1 MAGSRSWNAAEAEAT
16 AEQRDFEVRRAAEA
30 AEDVAR
36 RERARAADGR
46 VDAPPFAHL
55 TTRSCYSLR
64 DGTIRPRE
72 LAAAAAAAGMTH
84 VAITDRDGLYGVVR
98 FAQAAAAEGVTPV
111 FGSDLAL
118 EPDLDRPG
126 WEVTRAGRERAA
138 PAPATRPRPGRATR
152 RPTRGGWGVPD
163 QPAAAED
170 PVDPRQQRPGRGPA
184 WLEDDAARVT
194 LLARDR
200 AGYAAVCRAVTAAH
214 MGRTDGRDG
223 RGSPHLAWGDVGD
236 LLGGGGTYVLLGS
249 GSPVARLL
257 GTGRLEAAEAELRR
271 WMEVV
276 GRQGVLLGVRNH
288 LVPAGGRG
296 RRRPDE
302 PGDDVRIRHTLA
314 LAERLG
320 VRAVAHNDVRY
331 LGEEDAFLADVLA
344 CVRNQ
349 VPLGAHHIGRDTAEG
364 WFKTAA
370 DLAPLFRERPDLLAA
385 AHDVATTCEV
395 DLGIGDL
402 HVPRLTGLADEVAA
416 GELHRRAW
424 AGVAE
429 RYPRITPAV
438 RERLERELAMVDKLG
453 LHDYFLTV
461 SRIVADIRELGILV
475 ACRGS
480 AAGSLICYALRISD
494 VDPVEHRLAFERFMN
509 PYRDELPDIDIDV
522 ESARREDVYDLV
534 MARYGEE
541 RTACVA
547 MVETFQARMAIREV
561 GKVLGLPPDE
571 IDHVAKSFTHARARD
586 VRAVMDRLP
595 ELKGS
600 RIDAGQLETL
610 FTIVE
615 RIDGFPRHLALHP
628 CGILLADTR
637 LTERTPLERSAP
649 RGEGHPGYAMS
660 QFDKD
665 DVAALGML
673 KLDVLSVRMLSAM
686 RHALDLIPHSRGE
699 PFHVDDIPDGDE
711 ATYDLIRSARSIGM
725 FQIESPGQ
733 QELLGRLQPDHFG
746 DLITEISLFRP
757 GPVKADMVSPFV
769 ARRHGVE
776 PTVYAH
782 PSLEPILGETHGV
795 VVYHEQVMG
804 VLCALTGCDMSYADL
819 LRRQL
824 GDDLKAPGM
833 KAWALA
839 RAVDRGFRRED
850 AEAIWKQVASFA
862 SFGFCKA
869 HAAAFAVPTYRSAY
883 LKAHF
888 LPEFMAGLLTHDP
901 GMYPRRLILDE
912 CRTFGVAVLPPDLNR
927 SEASYTVEVVDRGL
941 ADHLL
946 GIHGKQ
952 PGAPLPPGWTW
963 SDQRAVVRLGRGL
976 ANLPGAAAPGA
987 GSTPVPPSGFDAGD
1001 AGNGYRFAVRVGLQD
1016 VKGVTADELA
1026 SLTEHRPFTSLDDV
1040 RLRAHLSRPTAERLA
1055 QVGAFDHIGGLG
1067 RRDGPA
1073 SRRALRLGVEEL
1085 WRKAPGKGQGASRPA
1100 RAGGD
1105 GPPRRPRAGPAHH
1118 HPGRAGPR
1126 RDRGHRD
1133 GRQPP
1138 RRELLRAAARGARRR
1153 PRDRAAAPAGAE
1165 GRAGRRREGR
1175 GAVAAAAVG
1184 PAGAV
1189 PVARRPH
1196 RHDPGDLLR
1205 ADARGQ
1211 RLGRAARVAARG
1223 RGSGQPAWPARRH
1236 RQRRACVGPV
1246 AAVAGVAGGL
1256 ARRRARRARHPRPPP
1271 AQPRQARRPAGLR
1284 VRPRLPLTPACRGFV
1299 PRSSPQGDVLPT
1311 NLLGLGLS
1319 GRGVPCAAMDHVVW
1333 DWNGTLFADQHL
1345 VVDTL
1350 NVLMEREGRPRVSM
1364 ARYREL
1370 YCRPVRVFYERLYER
1385 PITDDEW
1392 HALDHLYHDTYAD
1405 LLDQAGLAGD
1415 ALHALEAVHAAGR
1428 TQSLLS
1434 MYRHDALLPLVERYE
1449 LAQWFVRIDGLRG
1462 PGGGRKASYL
1472 EAHLAEMIHH
1482 VGDDPSRVLLI
1493 GDAVDD
1499 AHAAQHVGARVVL
1512 VDGGSHPVE
1521 ELEAT
1526 GAPVAGSLTDA
1537 LALAGL

>member
-1 MAGSRSWNAAEAEAT
+1 MAGSRSFGPDEATAT
-16 AEQRDFEVRRAAEA
+16 AEQRAYEVQRAAEA
-30 AEDVAR
+30 AEDVVR
-36 RERARAADGR
+36 RERARAADGG
-46 VDAPPFAHL
+46 VDVPPFAHL
-55 TTRSCYSLR
+55 AARSCYSLR
-64 DGTIRPRE
+64 DGAIRPRE

-84 VAITDRDGLYGVVR
+84 VALTDRDGLYGAVR

-111 FGSDLAL
+111 FGIDLAL
-118 EPDLDRPG
+118 QPDLDRPG
-126 WEVTRAGRERAA
+126 WEVTRAGRERVAPSA
-138 PAPATRPRPGRATR
+138 PARGGGRVR
-152 RPTRGGWGVPD
+152 RRSVRGGWGVEDGPRPD
-163 QPAAAED
+163 DAP
-170 PVDPRQQRPGRGPA
+170 PPDPRQQRPGRGPA

-194 LLARDR
+194 LLARDTR
-200 AGYAAVCRAVTAAH
+200 GYGALCRAVTAAH
-214 MGRTDGRDG
+214 MGRTGGRDE
-223 RGSPHLAWGDVGD
+223 RGSPHLAWEAVGD
-236 LLGGGGTYVLLGS
+236 TVGGGGAYVLLGS
-249 GSPVARLL
+249 DSPVARLV
-257 GTGRLEAAEAELRR
+257 GAGRVDAAEAELRR
-271 WMEVV
+271 WMETV
-276 GRQGVLLGVRNH
+276 GRDHVLLGVRNH
-288 LVPAGGRG
+288 LVPPGGRG
-296 RRRPDE
+296 RRRADE
-302 PGDDVRIRHTLA
+302 PGDDVRIRHTLE
-314 LAERLG
+314 LADRLG

-331 LGEEDAFLADVLA
+331 LSEGDAFLADVLA

-349 VPLGAHHIGRDTAEG
+349 VPLGTHHIGRDTAEG
-364 WFKTAA
+364 WFKTAT

-402 HVPRLTGLADEVAA
+402 HVPRLTGFADEVAA

-424 AGVAE
+424 AGVAD

-461 SRIVADIRELGILV
+461 ARIVADIRELGILV

-586 VRAVMDRLP
+586 VRTVMDRLP

-600 RIDAGQLETL
+600 RIDAGQLETM
-610 FTIVE
+610 FSIVE

-649 RGEGHPGYAMS
+649 RGDGHPGYAMS

-711 ATYDLIRSARSIGM
+711 ATYTLIRSARSIGM

-776 PTVYAH
+776 EAVYAH
-782 PSLEPILGETHGV
+782 PTLEPILGETHGV

-824 GDDLKAPGM
+824 GDDLKAPGL

-850 AEAIWKQVASFA
+850 AEAVWKQVASFA

-912 CRTFGVAVLPPDLNR
+912 CRTFGVAVLPPDVNR
-927 SEASYTVEVVDRGL
+927 SEGVYTVEVVDRGM

-946 GIHGKQ
+946 GIHGVQ
-952 PGAPLPPGWTW
+952 PGDPLPPGWTW
-963 SDQRAVVRLGRGL
+963 SDHRPLVRLGRGL
-976 ANLPGAAAPGA
+976 ANLPGVAGPAAGPAA
-987 GSTPVPPSGFDAGD
+987 GSAAGSVPAPPSGFDAGE
-1001 AGNGYRFAVRVGLQD
+1001 AGNGYRFAVRIGLQD
-1016 VKGVTADELA
+1016 VKGITDDEVA
-1026 SLTEHRPFTSLDDV
+1026 SLTTHRPFTSLEDV

-1055 QVGAFDHIGGLG
+1055 QVGAFDHIGGVG
-1067 RRDGPA
+1067 RRDGA
-1073 SRRALRLGVEEL
+1073 GSRRVLQLAVEEL
-1085 WRKAPGKGQGASRPA
+1085 WRKAPAK
-1100 RAGGD
+1100 
-1105 GPPRRPRAGPAHH
+1105 
-1118 HPGRAGPR
+1118 GRAVAGRPEQVAMDLHADHEPVLPEVTAADQVRSEIAVTGMDVSRHVVSFYEPLLDALGVVRATELPHLPVQKVVRVAGVKVAVQSPQQRSGQRVLFLSLDDRTGTTQTTFFERTLEDNAWTVLHAWLLVVEGRVSR
-1126 RDRGHRD
+1126 RGQLGATINGVRAWDLSRLWRAWQEGWLVDALEERGTPAPH
-1133 GRQPP
+1133 
-1138 RRELLRAAARGARRR
+1138 LRSATK
-1153 PRDRAAAPAGAE
+1153 PAGLQASE
-1165 GRAGRRREGR
+1165 F
-1175 GAVAAAAVG
+1175 
-1184 PAGAV
+1184 
-1189 PVARRPH
+1189 
-1196 RHDPGDLLR
+1196 
-1205 ADARGQ
+1205 
-1211 RLGRAARVAARG
+1211 G
-1223 RGSGQPAWPARRH
+1223 RGSR
-1236 RQRRACVGPV
+1236 
-1246 AAVAGVAGGL
+1246 
-1256 ARRRARRARHPRPPP
+1256 
-1271 AQPRQARRPAGLR
+1271 
-1284 VRPRLPLTPACRGFV
+1284 
-1299 PRSSPQGDVLPT
+1299 
-1311 NLLGLGLS
+1311 
-1319 GRGVPCAAMDHVVW
+1319 
-1333 DWNGTLFADQHL
+1333 
-1345 VVDTL
+1345 
-1350 NVLMEREGRPRVSM
+1350 
-1364 ARYREL
+1364 
-1370 YCRPVRVFYERLYER
+1370 
-1385 PITDDEW
+1385 
-1392 HALDHLYHDTYAD
+1392 
-1405 LLDQAGLAGD
+1405 
-1415 ALHALEAVHAAGR
+1415 
-1428 TQSLLS
+1428 
-1434 MYRHDALLPLVERYE
+1434 
-1449 LAQWFVRIDGLRG
+1449 
-1462 PGGGRKASYL
+1462 
-1472 EAHLAEMIHH
+1472 
-1482 VGDDPSRVLLI
+1482 
-1493 GDAVDD
+1493 
-1499 AHAAQHVGARVVL
+1499 
-1512 VDGGSHPVE
+1512 
-1521 ELEAT
+1521 
-1526 GAPVAGSLTDA
+1526 
-1537 LALAGL
+1537 